1 MTLEEAVKE
10 LITNDIRWAI
20 EEIEDH
26 EDFEEEEL
34 EEWQIEDYE
43 SYKKKLEAFRI
54 VLGKINPEFSTDE
67 EGFIKKC
74 KEVIREIYGEE
85 EPNEEPSEI
94 EVELYELLKGKG
106 DFRLPNEDN
115 LILAKINMEDGKK
128 RVLIDEDPEDAEDP
142 SEDDVFDFYSYRGK
156 VFVGYN
162 GYADGSFSSYP
173 LRFQEKALEL
183 IKQRI

>member
-20 EEIEDH
+20 EEIE
-26 EDFEEEEL
+26 
-34 EEWQIEDYE
+34 
-43 SYKKKLEAFRI
+43 
-54 VLGKINPEFSTDE
+54 N
-67 EGFIKKC
+67 
-74 KEVIREIYGEE
+74 
-85 EPNEEPSEI
+85 NE
-94 EVELYELLKGKG
+94 
-106 DFRLPNEDN
+106 
-115 LILAKINMEDGKK
+115 
-128 RVLIDEDPEDAEDP
+128 EDAEDL

-173 LRFQEKALEL
+173 LKFQEKALEL